1 MCVCVCVYTQTW
13 VYLNGKCACVGAP
26 RVLAQLWTAVP
37 GAPQRRP
44 QTLAHQERALT
55 GWKAWCWP
63 TLHHAGSS
71 PAFILS
77 SQKKIPEKWSIDVCV
92 CAHVHMCTQS
102 CQTLC
107 NPMDCSPTGSSAHG
121 IFQARLLE
129 SVAIPFSRRSSQPRD
144 QNHVSCGSC
153 TGRQILYHW
162 ATWEAQEIFKDY
174 KETFKGRWGKQLGS
188 PSLACHSLLTTHT
201 LTTIH
206 AQTHR
211 TPTDHTTSTGHT
223 AISTPTPPC
232 GVWPQSP
239 CV

>member
-1 MCVCVCVYTQTW
+1 M
-13 VYLNGKCACVGAP
+13 
-26 RVLAQLWTAVP
+26 
-37 GAPQRRP
+37 
-44 QTLAHQERALT
+44 
-55 GWKAWCWP
+55 
-63 TLHHAGSS
+63 
-71 PAFILS
+71 
-77 SQKKIPEKWSIDVCV
+77 CV

-153 TGRQILYHW
+153 TGRQILYP
-162 ATWEAQEIFKDY
+162 EP
-174 KETFKGRWGKQLGS
+174 RGKPRRFLRITKKHLRVDEGSSWMKGS

-211 TPTDHTTSTGHT
+211 TPTDHSTSTGHT

-232 GVWPQSP
+232 GV
-239 CV
+239 